1 MLGAVRDSAIGHDPR
16 SEGLPSRSLLVL
28 GSPDETAPELSALLA
43 RIPGLAVEWRLE
55 CAAGQELPRYDVVVA
70 DTTSPSFPQLLD
82 QPLLADRHV
91 TWIFLTDGDTRVL
104 KGKTPASP
112 TVYLLQ
118 KPAAMVTLES
128 LIRNSLATQ
137 AASEENLKLKSLLFG
152 LKQVNA
158 QRDLHARLER
168 ILDLVIE
175 VTESVSGSIM
185 LLDESETMLEVA
197 AARGLKFPKLGSV
210 SVPVGDRI
218 AGYVARTGYG
228 MIINPALKNH
238 PFFGRY
244 LSRTGEISSAMSLPL
259 VARDRI
265 IGVLNIN
272 RAPDHLFFNQKDL
285 DIGSLMAETLTLYI
299 EDLLAQIQNQ
309 KKFQERERSY
319 LLTEIASSLSHE
331 LRNPLAAMV
340 GYSELMAREAD
351 PTTRQDQFRK
361 IQFNANRIQKLVLDL
376 KKLNYEEGVTTNF
389 DLNLMLEDCISF
401 VRFQNPTNTV
411 TFESHF
417 DQSLQPY
424 RGEEK
429 NLIQVFINLINNAL
443 EAMEG
448 EGKITLTSRKVG
460 RFVEVTV
467 KDTGKG
473 IAAGDLPKIFSA
485 FYTTKKRRGGTGMG
499 LAIVKAILH
508 RGGAEITAESVPG
521 QGSTFSVLLPT

>member
-1 MLGAVRDSAIGHDPR
+1 MLGAVRESTSGHDPR
-16 SEGLPSRSLLVL
+16 SESLPSRSLLIL
-28 GSPDETAPELSALLA
+28 GNPDEPAAELGALLS
-43 RIPGLAVEWRLE
+43 RIPGLTVDWRQECVE
-55 CAAGQELPRYDVVVA
+55 GQELPRFDIVLA
-70 DTTSPSFPQLLD
+70 DTTSPHLANLLNL
-82 QPLLADRHV
+82 PILADRSV
-91 TWIFLTDGDTRVL
+91 IWIFLTDGDPRSL
-104 KGKTPASP
+104 QGKVPASP
-112 TVYLLQ
+112 TVYMLQ
-118 KPAAMVTLES
+118 KPTPVLTLDS
-128 LIRNSLATQ
+128 LIRNSLATR

-158 QRDLHARLER
+158 QRDLHTRLER

-228 MIINPALKNH
+228 MIINPGLKNH

-244 LSRTGEISSAMSLPL
+244 LSRNEISSAMSLPL

-272 RAPDHLFFNQKDL
+272 RAPDHSFFDQRDL

-340 GYSELMAREAD
+340 GYAELMARELDAG
-351 PTTRQDQFRK
+351 TRQDQFRK
-361 IQFNANRIQKLVLDL
+361 VQFNANRIQKLVLDL
-376 KKLNYEEGVTTNF
+376 KKLHCEEGVTTNF
-389 DLNLMLEDCISF
+389 DLNLMLEDCVSF

-411 TFESHF
+411 AFESQF
-417 DQSLQPY
+417 DSSLLPY

-443 EAMEG
+443 ESMEG
-448 EGKITLTSRKVG
+448 EGKISITSRKMG
-460 RFVEVTV
+460 KYIEVLV
-467 KDTGKG
+467 RDTGKG

-499 LAIVKAILH
+499 LAIVKAILN
-508 RGGAEITAESVPG
+508 RCGAEITAESVPG
-521 QGSTFSVLLPT
+521 QGTTFSVLLPT